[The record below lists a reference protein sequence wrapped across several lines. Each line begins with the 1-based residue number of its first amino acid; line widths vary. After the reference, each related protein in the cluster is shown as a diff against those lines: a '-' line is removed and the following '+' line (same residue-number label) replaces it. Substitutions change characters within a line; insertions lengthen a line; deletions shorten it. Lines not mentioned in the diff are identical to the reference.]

1 MANGEQIA
9 NDKTNASEL
18 IDEEAHCA
26 RRAAD
31 RRDGGKIGLEILI
44 ETDDF
49 VTFRCGGDSRLVVT
63 KSETGT
69 SEEQT
74 KASWRVSDI
83 ASEVAALRARDVEI
97 VAYDE
102 PWLKTV
108 EGIAD
113 VGFALSAWFVDPSG
127 NTISMLQMKDEE

>member
-1 MANGEQIA
+1 MLAEQP
-9 NDKTNASEL
+9 
-18 IDEEAHCA
+18 IDVMVLATDLGVAKEFY
-26 RRAAD
+26 
-31 RRDGGKIGLEILI
+31 GGKIGLEILI

-127 NTISMLQMKDEE
+127 NTIGMLQMKDEE